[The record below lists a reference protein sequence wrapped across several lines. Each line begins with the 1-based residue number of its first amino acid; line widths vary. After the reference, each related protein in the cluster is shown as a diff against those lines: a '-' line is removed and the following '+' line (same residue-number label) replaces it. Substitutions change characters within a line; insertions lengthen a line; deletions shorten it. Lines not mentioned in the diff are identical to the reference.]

1 MNGSDDPPPPR
12 PGRRPRYSGSHPR
25 RFSERYKEHAA
36 AAWPEHTAHLRD
48 KGRVP
53 VGTHASV
60 LLQEVLELLDPKPGQ
75 TIVDCTLGY
84 GGHARALLE
93 RIVPGGRLIG
103 LDQDARELEKTR
115 ARLAEF
121 GDALHVR
128 AVRFAAIGKVLA
140 AEGLA
145 QVDAILADLGV
156 SSMQLDDPAR
166 GFGLKHDGPLDLR
179 MDERRTTTGAAL
191 LREIPEDELAA
202 LLRDLA
208 DEPDAAA
215 IAAEI
220 VAARAARPIE
230 RTQELVAAVLRAKG
244 TSRRQIREE
253 AEDARS
259 AGRTLHPAARTF
271 QALRIRV
278 NDELGQLRE
287 LLRVAPFVL
296 RPGGRIAVIS
306 FQSGEDR
313 LVKDAFRR
321 GLAEALYEEATSRPV
336 RASPEE
342 RRFNSRAASAKLRGA
357 TRAAGR
363 E

>member
-1 MNGSDDPPPPR
+1 MNANDDSRPPR

-25 RFSERYKEHAA
+25 KFAERYKEHAA
-36 AAWPEHTAHLRD
+36 SAHPEHTAHLRD

-53 VGTHASV
+53 VGTHAPV
-60 LLQEVLELLDPKPGQ
+60 LLREVLEFLDPRPGQ

-93 RIVPGGRLIG
+93 RIAPGGRLIG

-115 ARLAEF
+115 SRLAQF
-121 GDALHVR
+121 GDALHLH

-156 SSMQLDDPAR
+156 SSIQLDDPER
-166 GFGLKHDGPLDLR
+166 GFSLKHDGPLDLR
-179 MDERRTTTGAAL
+179 MDERRKATGAEL
-191 LREIPEDELAA
+191 LRAISQDELAT
-202 LLRDLA
+202 LLRDLS
-208 DEPDAAA
+208 DEPDADA
-215 IAAEI
+215 IAAQI
-220 VAARAARPIE
+220 VVARAERPLE
-230 RTQELVAAVLRAKG
+230 RTHQLVDVVLRAKG
-244 TSRRQIREE
+244 TSRQKIRDE
-253 AEDARS
+253 AEH

-271 QALRIRV
+271 QALRMRV
-278 NDELGQLRE
+278 NDEPGQLHE

-296 RPGGRIAVIS
+296 KAGGRIAVIS
-306 FQSGEDR
+306 FHSGEDR
-313 LVKDAFRR
+313 QVKEAFRT
-321 GLAEALYEEATSRPV
+321 GLADALYEEVSAEPV

-357 TRAAGR
+357 TRAAGPA
-363 E
+363 

>member
-1 MNGSDDPPPPR
+1 VNANADDASRPPR

-25 RFSERYKEHAA
+25 KFAERYKEHAA
-36 AAWPEHTAHLRD
+36 SAHPEHTAHLRD

-53 VGTHASV
+53 VGTHAPV
-60 LLQEVLELLDPKPGQ
+60 LLREVLELLDPRPGQ
-75 TIVDCTLGY
+75 TIVDCTLGF
-84 GGHARALLE
+84 GGHARTLLE
-93 RIVPGGRLIG
+93 KIAPGGRLIG

-121 GDALHVR
+121 GDALHLH

-145 QVDAILADLGV
+145 QVDGLLADLGV

-166 GFGLKHDGPLDLR
+166 GFSLKHDGPLDLR
-179 MDERRTTTGAAL
+179 MDERRPTSGAAL

-220 VAARAARPIE
+220 VAARAVRPLE
-230 RTQELVAAVLRAKG
+230 RTHQLVEVVLRAKG
-244 TSRRQIREE
+244 TSRREVRDE
-253 AEDARS
+253 AAH

-271 QALRIRV
+271 QALRMKV
-278 NDELGQLRE
+278 NDEPGQLHE
-287 LLRVAPFVL
+287 LLRVAPYVL
-296 RPGGRIAVIS
+296 KPGGRIAVIS
-306 FQSGEDR
+306 FHSGEDR
-313 LVKDAFRR
+313 QVKDAFRR
-321 GLAEALYEEATSRPV
+321 GLADALYEEATAEPV

-363 E
+363 D